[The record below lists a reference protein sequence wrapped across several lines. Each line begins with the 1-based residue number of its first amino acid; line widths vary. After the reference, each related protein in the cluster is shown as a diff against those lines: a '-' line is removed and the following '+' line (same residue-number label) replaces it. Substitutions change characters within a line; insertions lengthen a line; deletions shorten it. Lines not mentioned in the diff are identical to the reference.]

1 MSLRYLYTS
10 FDGRIN
16 RKRFWTASFI
26 MMAAAMALSFV
37 IFTPIAVMSP
47 GLGGIATLLFSLA
60 LLYPA
65 LALGVKRLHD
75 RGRSGRL
82 MAVFLAPG
90 ISLQVGEFF
99 GLTGSLQIVGGEMIY
114 LPNPFGWALN
124 AAVLGVG
131 IWALVEL
138 GIRKGTTGANEYGPD
153 PILAGATSAVAAE

>member
-1 MSLRYLYTS
+1 MNLRYLYTS

-16 RKRFWTASFI
+16 RKRFWIASLI
-26 MMAAAMALSFV
+26 MMFAAMLLSAV
-37 IFTPIAVMSP
+37 IFTPIAVMNP
-47 GLGGIATLLFSLA
+47 GMDGMVALLFSLA

-65 LALGVKRLHD
+65 CALGVKRLHD

-90 ISLQVGEFF
+90 IMLQIGDFL
-99 GLTGSLQIVGGEMIY
+99 GLTGTLYIGESGMTY
-114 LPNPFGWALN
+114 LPNLFGWTLN

-138 GIRKGTTGANEYGPD
+138 GVLKGTAGPNEYGPD
-153 PILAGATSAVAAE
+153 PNPGTASAMATG